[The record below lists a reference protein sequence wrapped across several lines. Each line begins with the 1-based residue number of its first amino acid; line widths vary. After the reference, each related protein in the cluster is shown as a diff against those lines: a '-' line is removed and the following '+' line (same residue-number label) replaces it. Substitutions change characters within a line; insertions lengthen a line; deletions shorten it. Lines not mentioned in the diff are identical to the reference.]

1 MMKRYGGHGPIAA
14 KGSESGDGGG
24 GGFEKSKQYEMVHVV
39 GEMEDSGAAT
49 SGEAGGQV
57 SFVDVLVPAGY
68 GPGAFLTTTDPN
80 TGNEMT
86 VTVPEGVWEN
96 QSFRVELV
104 EVLATPY
111 VGEDAAYADQT
122 TTSTDYVVDENQGVE
137 VEAPIDNSN
146 DADSVCSIDSGQI

>member
-14 KGSESGDGGG
+14 KGSESGDGG

-49 SGEAGGQV
+49 SGEAGQV

-111 VGEDAAYADQT
+111 VGEDAAFEDQT

-137 VEAPIDNSN
+137 VEAPIENSN